1 MCTRLAELEANEA
14 WVEAGPR
21 LAGALLVARLVDE
34 LVIYL
39 APCLLGPDAQPLA
52 QLPPL
57 RDLGA
62 RLQLRYLSAACI
74 GPDLRIIARP
84 ADPEQ

>member
-1 MCTRLAELEANEA
+1 LCARLTALEANEV
-14 WVEAGPR
+14 WVESGPR
-21 LAGALLVARLVDE
+21 LAGALLDSRLVDE

-52 QLPPL
+52 ELPPL
-57 RDLGA
+57 RELGS
-62 RLQLRYLSAACI
+62 RLQLRYLSAEFI

-84 ADPEQ
+84 AD